1 MIPPFYFHSLLHPR
15 LLPLSNL
22 LLTLPLFL
30 LPGPCPLKD
39 LWMLELQVLPEV
51 TVKQR
56 KGAETGLMPNLLP
69 SGNIFPS
76 PKRYPP
82 SLPLLNLSQNL
93 NSIANFSVSRFLGL
107 FKFSEAYKL
116 QITIGSILNIVLLY
130 INPNNDCLIRLNHL
144 GFKVYVILFLFPSS
158 KFQVPVPTTIKI
170 EGCTIEAS
178 EVKMQ
183 LPFSWNL
190 EDLYEKKICMQIFF
204 LIV

>member
-1 MIPPFYFHSLLHPR
+1 MLLDFEKQTRFCFRCFSCYLDIWQIGFPQKMQLPPRLTLTSSLLHSTQMIPPFYFHSLLHPR

-76 PKRYPP
+76 PKRYPL

-107 FKFSEAYKL
+107 F
-116 QITIGSILNIVLLY
+116 
-130 INPNNDCLIRLNHL
+130 
-144 GFKVYVILFLFPSS
+144 
-158 KFQVPVPTTIKI
+158 
-170 EGCTIEAS
+170 
-178 EVKMQ
+178 
-183 LPFSWNL
+183 
-190 EDLYEKKICMQIFF
+190 
-204 LIV
+204 